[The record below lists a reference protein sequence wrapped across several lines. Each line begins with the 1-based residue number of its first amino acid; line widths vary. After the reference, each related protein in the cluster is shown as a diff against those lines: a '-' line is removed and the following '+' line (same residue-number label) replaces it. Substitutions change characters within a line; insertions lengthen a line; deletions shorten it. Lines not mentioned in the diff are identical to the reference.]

1 MICIRS
7 SILSVAITVVAL
19 AMPALALGQGATSSI
34 TGRAADSSDGALP
47 GVTVSISSPNLIGG
61 ARSSVTDEQ
70 GIYRFT
76 QLPTGVYAVKFV
88 LAGFTTLNVEDVQVS
103 GGATM
108 TINGKLQVA
117 SLEETVTV
125 ISQAPTIDLE
135 SSKVAV
141 NWDQQKLDDL
151 PNSRSTQALA
161 LLVPGLYATTYDV
174 GGSEFG
180 NNSGAPARTFGRA
193 GGNVLMY
200 DGMLWDQTS
209 GNYGSFEEAQIT
221 TAAKGAD
228 ALNPGVSVN
237 LVLKSGGNAFRGSGM
252 FQYQNGDMQSNNVT
266 QELLDRGY
274 APGTN
279 KFTALRDLYLEAGG
293 PVRKDRLWFY
303 TSYRIG
309 RTGQYIPGFVRLS
322 DRSQVEFF
330 TEIKTVNAKITWQVS
345 KNNKF
350 EGMWQKGRKWQP
362 YRTGSRFVP
371 LEATQN
377 QDSATEVGP
386 SLKWLT
392 VLGNRATL
400 DASLQ
405 GGGYSWP
412 DVPWSADVRR
422 TDLTTGATRG
432 QFLIQDRNPFRWQPS
447 VTYTHFAQLFGR
459 NNEIKTGY
467 MGWRATNPTD
477 NIGYPNQQQYRYRSA
492 TADGTTGCNESANW
506 DGCFSR
512 PDSVLVYDYPNST
525 DAGEWYHSGYINDK
539 ITLSRKMTVNVGL
552 RYDRYSS
559 FLPEQGN
566 PGTGPFATRNIY
578 PYTDDFPVYATFV
591 PRVSAVYDLSGE
603 GRLALRGSY
612 GRYVGGTSGTLGNP
626 GPAATDVNPNA
637 VITRTYSNWDGS
649 IPYVPVPGNLTST
662 SGGGSNRTID
672 PSINGPF
679 VDEYTAGLDIGL
691 NRTMTIQ
698 FNYVKKFDGQGNKRL
713 NLALPF
719 DAYTQSSTAIDPG
732 RDNVTGT
739 ADDRSLVI
747 YSVPRTYPTFGRTV
761 ERIVQ
766 MTGTESKNSYDAFGV
781 TFNKQ
786 YAGNW
791 SLLGAFD
798 ASHAKLR
805 EIEPRDPNEQLYGPG
820 TFTNAAAGNGGYRH
834 RLPEWSYVVRFSGTY
849 QLPWG
854 ILYASSFTAQSGEW
868 FGREVQVRD
877 ANGANI
883 TIVSEPHVARYPWVK
898 LWDNRM
904 SKRFKTF
911 GTQTLEG
918 MVDIFNTANIHAITA
933 QTNRNGAAY
942 LQPTEIIAPRVAR
955 VSVRYRF

>member
-1 MICIRS
+1 M
-7 SILSVAITVVAL
+7 AVVAL
-19 AMPALALGQGATSSI
+19 AFPALALAQGATSTI
-34 TGRAADSSDGALP
+34 TGRATDASDAALP
-47 GVTVSISSPNLIGG
+47 GVTVSITSPNLIGG
-61 ARSSVTDEQ
+61 ARSSVTDDQ
-70 GIYRFT
+70 GTYRFT
-76 QLPTGVYAVKFV
+76 QLPTGIYLVKFE
-88 LAGFTTLNVEDVQVS
+88 LTGFSTLNVESVQLS

-117 SLEETVTV
+117 SLEESITVT
-125 ISQAPTIDLE
+125 SQAPTIDLE
-135 SSKVAV
+135 TSKVAV

-151 PNSRSTQALA
+151 PNTRSTQSLA

-180 NNSGAPARTFGRA
+180 NNSGAPARTYGRA

-228 ALNPGVSVN
+228 AMNPGVSIN
-237 LVLKSGGNAFRGSGM
+237 LVIKSGGNAFRGSGM
-252 FQYQNGDMQSNNVT
+252 FQYQNGDMQSNNVS
-266 QELLDRGY
+266 QDLLDRGY

-279 KFTALRDLYLEAGG
+279 KFTALRDLYLEVGG
-293 PVRKDRLWFY
+293 PIRKDRLWFY
-303 TSYRIG
+303 SSYRIG
-309 RTGQYIPGFVRLS
+309 RTGLYIPGFVQLS

-330 TEIKTVNAKITWQVS
+330 TEINTLNAKVTWQVS

-362 YRTGSRFVP
+362 YRTASRFVP

-377 QDSATEVGP
+377 QDSSTEVGP

-412 DVPWSADVRR
+412 DVPWSEEVRT

-447 VTYTHFAQLFGR
+447 ANYTYFADLFGH
-459 NNEIKTGY
+459 NHEFKTGY
-467 MGWRATNPTD
+467 MGWRATNPVD
-477 NIGYPNQQQYRYRSA
+477 NVGYPNQQQYRYRST
-492 TADGTTGCNESANW
+492 TADAATGCNEAANW

-512 PDSVLVYDYPNST
+512 PDSVLVYDYPNTT
-525 DAGEWYHSGYINDK
+525 DAGEWYHAAYINDR
-539 ITLSRKMTVNVGL
+539 ITMSRKLTLNVGV

-566 PGTGPFATRNIY
+566 PGTGPFATENIY
-578 PYTDDFPVYATFV
+578 PYTDDFPVYASFV

-603 GRLALRGSY
+603 GRVALRASY

-626 GPAATDVNPNA
+626 GPAAADVNPNA
-637 VITRTYSNWDGS
+637 IITRTYSNWNGS
-649 IPYVPVPGNLTST
+649 IPYVPVPANLTST
-662 SGGGSNRTID
+662 TGGGANRTID
-672 PSINGPF
+672 PAMNGPF
-679 VDEYTAGLDIGL
+679 VDEYTAGLDLGL
-691 NRTMTIQ
+691 SRAMTLQ

-713 NLALPF
+713 NVALPF
-719 DAYTQSSTAIDPG
+719 DAYTQTSTAVDPG
-732 RDNVTGT
+732 RDNLTGT
-739 ADDRSLVI
+739 ADDSSLVI
-747 YSVPRTYPTFGRTV
+747 YSVPRSYPTFGQTV

-766 MTGTESKNSYDAFGV
+766 MSGAESRNSYDAFGV

-791 SLLGAFD
+791 SLLAAFD
-798 ASHAKLR
+798 ASHATLR

-820 TFTNAAAGNGGYRH
+820 TFTSAAAGNGGYRH
-834 RLPEWSYVVRFSGTY
+834 RPAEWSYAVRFSGTY

-854 ILYASSFTAQSGEW
+854 ILYAASFTAQSGEW
-868 FGREVQVRD
+868 YGREVQVRD
-877 ANGANI
+877 ANGANVLI
-883 TIVSEPHVARYPWVK
+883 LVEPHVDRYPWVQ
-898 LWDNRM
+898 LWDNRI

-918 MVDIFNTANIHAITA
+918 MVDVFNSANINAITA

-942 LQPTEIIAPRVAR
+942 LQPTAIIPPRVAR